1 MIAGRRGGRK
11 ERLSKVYLDDYP
23 VTLMG
28 DEAQPPLERIVRAGG
43 KDPGRVD
50 VVYLTSPADR
60 KGRVVDPAEIV
71 DRTAEPTRPIY
82 LRSIPKPEGKPIT
95 TGHPEREPDEP
106 GSGFGPMGGAPG
118 ADPVI
123 SQLGRDAVREP
134 RHVPG
139 VFRSPSQQAAYEA
152 EARKAQEGRKGR
164 KGRRSSDPGD
174 RPPEESR

>member
-1 MIAGRRGGRK
+1 MIAGRRAGRK

-43 KDPGRVD
+43 KDPDRVD

-60 KGRVVDPAEIV
+60 RGRAVDPAEIV

-82 LRSIPKPEGKPIT
+82 LRSVPKPEGKPIRT
-95 TGHPEREPDEP
+95 ARSDLEADALNA
-106 GSGFGPMGGAPG
+106 GFGPMGGAPG

-123 SQLGRDAVREP
+123 SQLGREAVREP

-139 VFRSPSQQAAYEA
+139 IFRSPSQQAREEA
-152 EARKAQEGRKGR
+152 EAEKAK
-164 KGRRSSDPGD
+164 KGRRSIGPADGE
-174 RPPEESR
+174 PEERP